1 MLKLRKKSQGKNE
14 RLFRRKNRISKILK
28 NHTDRPV
35 LYVNRSLRYIY
46 AQVIDTT
53 TGKTLVSASDMK
65 LDSKSNKTERAAIV
79 GKEVAEK
86 ATKAGIKEI
95 AFHRWGYKYHG
106 RVKALAEAARENG
119 LVF

>member
-1 MLKLRKKSQGKNE
+1 MLKLSKKSQKKQW

-35 LYVNRSLRYIY
+35 LYVNRSLKFIY
-46 AQVIDTT
+46 AQIVDTT
-53 TGKTLVSASDMK
+53 TGKTLASASDMK
-65 LDSKSNKTERAAIV
+65 VTEKMTKTERASIV
-79 GKEVAEK
+79 GKEIAEK
-86 ATKAGIKEI
+86 AKEAGVEKV
-95 AFHRWGYKYHG
+95 AFHRGGYKYHG